1 MGTLAFVLLWVLLA
15 GGLLFLGLSGGP
27 GKARARLR
35 GQSRRGRKNSVLAF
49 AVVLIA
55 FGVAVPALVIAAARQ
70 PSESPT
76 SGVTNLTAHEERG
89 REVFGQQCRI
99 CHSLAAAGAM
109 ATVGPDLD
117 KLRPGKELV
126 LDAIKRGRAQGNGA
140 MAADLVTGSDAE
152 AVAAFVAKAVGK
164 SK

>member
-15 GGLLFLGLSGGP
+15 GGLLFMGLSGGP

-35 GQSRRGRKNSVLAF
+35 AQSRRGRKMSVAGFALALL
-49 AVVLIA
+49 VL
-55 FGVAVPALVIAAARQ
+55 GVAVPGLVIAAARQ
-70 PSESPT
+70 PAESPT
-76 SGVTNLTAHEERG
+76 SGLTNITAQEARG
-89 REVFGQQCRI
+89 QEVFGEQCRI
-99 CHSLAAAGAM
+99 CHSLNAAGAM

>member
-15 GGLLFLGLSGGP
+15 GGLLFMGLSGGP

-35 GQSRRGRKNSVLAF
+35 AQSRRGRKMSVAGFALALL
-49 AVVLIA
+49 VL
-55 FGVAVPALVIAAARQ
+55 GVAVPALVIAAARQ
-70 PSESPT
+70 PAESPT
-76 SGVTNLTAHEERG
+76 SGLTNITAHEARG
-89 REVFGQQCRI
+89 QEVFGEQCRI
-99 CHSLAAAGAM
+99 CHSLNAAGAM

-140 MAADLVTGSDAE
+140 MAADLVTGSDAD